1 MSNLNK
7 DALNFVANFFDG
19 ITTPEEGIKGGKRKQ
34 SRKNQRNK
42 NKKAR
47 VGGAPPGTP
56 LLPTP
61 LNTSTISLLEQI
73 QSATEKKTLSLSA
86 GGAGTGDINSQ
97 LSEKLQGILAKLNA
111 NNGAVDIA
119 LTEEEMMIISLYS
132 SVMELSQVKEAAQQI
147 KEQAPAQEQI
157 QDQAPAQE
165 QIERG
170 QMQEQDQDQGQQ
182 IQQAQAPEQLLEQQ
196 IRVEVMPAMQEIA
209 DNTVADVEGIQDLY
223 EANANPEQISRA
235 STSAFI
241 NAFGRMKALLTL
253 IVNYET
259 TLSEFDESLQASN
272 PKLHLMLSTIYSCI
286 SFLLFTIFKLF
297 KFLMNFRAGQIYVS
311 YVFYRLYSNGNPIVV
326 FIANTILY
334 LSKVTGVTAT
344 MTALMEMCKKKVME
358 AIPAILTSAALNSF
372 LTNTIVKALMD
383 PTVLRNFV
391 QSLSP
396 ELAGQLVQNALP
408 QLTQGLTQGV
418 TQGLIEGATPAIT
431 QGITQGLIEGL
442 APALTQGITQGVIE
456 GARPLLIEGIK
467 EGATQGARLL
477 VEQQAKTAIMSKIG
491 DLALRFGV
499 GAVAGYLGADAGT
512 VGLLTNG
519 PVGLITNA
527 AAGGKRTKKI
537 RRNKKSKHIN
547 KNNKNTNNKKKT
559 KTRKHL

>member
-1 MSNLNK
+1 MSTPDK
-7 DALNFVANFFDG
+7 DAINFVANFLDG
-19 ITTPEEGIKGGKRKQ
+19 ISTPEGIKGGKRKQ

-47 VGGAPPGTP
+47 IGGAPPGTP

-86 GGAGTGDINSQ
+86 GGAGAGDINSQ

-119 LTEEEMMIISLYS
+119 LTQEEIMIISLYS

-147 KEQAPAQEQI
+147 QQEQEQGQEQQAQGQEQIQQQIQAPAQEQ
-157 QDQAPAQE
+157 E
-165 QIERG
+165 
-170 QMQEQDQDQGQQ
+170 QQ
-182 IQQAQAPEQLLEQQ
+182 IQAA
-196 IRVEVMPAMQEIA
+196 VMPAIEA
-209 DNTVADVEGIQDLY
+209 VVDNTVAEMEGIQDLY
-223 EANANPEQISRA
+223 RNNANPEQISRA

-253 IVNYET
+253 IVNYQD
-259 TLSEFDESLQASN
+259 TLSEFDENLQNSN
-272 PKLHLMLSTIYSCI
+272 PKLYFLLSNIYSCI

-297 KFLMNFRAGQIYVS
+297 KFLMNFRAGQIYVC

-326 FIANTILY
+326 FIANIILY

-344 MTALMEMCKKKVME
+344 VTALMELCKKKVME

-372 LTNTIVKALMD
+372 LTNTIIKALMD

-396 ELAGQLVQNALP
+396 ELAGKLVPA
-408 QLTQGLTQGV
+408 LTQGLTQGV
-418 TQGLIEGATPAIT
+418 TQGLIEGATPALT
-431 QGITQGLIEGL
+431 QGLTQGLIEGL
-442 APALTQGITQGVIE
+442 APALTQGVIE

-477 VEQQAKTAIMSKIG
+477 VEQQAKTAVMSKIG
-491 DLALRFGV
+491 DLALKFGV

-512 VGLLTNG
+512 VGLLTN
-519 PVGLITNA
+519 
-527 AAGGKRTKKI
+527 AGGGKKTKKI
-537 RRNKKSKHIN
+537 RRNKKSKHVNKKN
-547 KNNKNTNNKKKT
+547 KNINNKKKT
-559 KTRKHL
+559 KTRKH

>member
-1 MSNLNK
+1 
-7 DALNFVANFFDG
+7 
-19 ITTPEEGIKGGKRKQ
+19 
-34 SRKNQRNK
+34 
-42 NKKAR
+42 
-47 VGGAPPGTP
+47 
-56 LLPTP
+56 
-61 LNTSTISLLEQI
+61 
-73 QSATEKKTLSLSA
+73 
-86 GGAGTGDINSQ
+86 
-97 LSEKLQGILAKLNA
+97 
-111 NNGAVDIA
+111 
-119 LTEEEMMIISLYS
+119 
-132 SVMELSQVKEAAQQI
+132 
-147 KEQAPAQEQI
+147 
-157 QDQAPAQE
+157 
-165 QIERG
+165 
-170 QMQEQDQDQGQQ
+170 
-182 IQQAQAPEQLLEQQ
+182 
-196 IRVEVMPAMQEIA
+196 
-209 DNTVADVEGIQDLY
+209 
-223 EANANPEQISRA
+223 
-235 STSAFI
+235 
-241 NAFGRMKALLTL
+241 
-253 IVNYET
+253 
-259 TLSEFDESLQASN
+259 
-272 PKLHLMLSTIYSCI
+272 
-286 SFLLFTIFKLF
+286 
-297 KFLMNFRAGQIYVS
+297 MNFRAGQIYVS

-408 QLTQGLTQGV
+408 ALTQGV

-431 QGITQGLIEGL
+431 QGLTRGLIEGL
-442 APALTQGITQGVIE
+442 APALTQGVIE

-477 VEQQAKTAIMSKIG
+477 VEQQAKTAVMSKIG

-519 PVGLITNA
+519 PAGLLTNA
-527 AAGGKRTKKI
+527 GGGKKTKKI

-547 KNNKNTNNKKKT
+547 KKKNKKT
-559 KTRKHL
+559 KTRKH

>member
-1 MSNLNK
+1 MSNLDK

-182 IQQAQAPEQLLEQQ
+182 IQAQPQDQGQLLEQQ
-196 IRVEVMPAMQEIA
+196 IRVEVMPGMQEIA
-209 DNTVADVEGIQDLY
+209 DNTVAEVEGIQALY

-408 QLTQGLTQGV
+408 QLTQGLTQG
-418 TQGLIEGATPAIT
+418 LIEGATPAIT

-456 GARPLLIEGIK
+456 GARPLLIEG
-467 EGATQGARLL
+467 ATQGARSL

>member
-1 MSNLNK
+1 MSNLDK

-19 ITTPEEGIKGGKRKQ
+19 ISTPEGIKGGKRKQ

-61 LNTSTISLLEQI
+61 LNTTTISLLEQI

-111 NNGAVDIA
+111 TNGAVDIA

-132 SVMELSQVKEAAQQI
+132 SVMELSQVKHAAQQI
-147 KEQAPAQEQI
+147 KASAQEQGQI
-157 QDQAPAQE
+157 QDQQRE
-165 QIERG
+165 QIEQG

-182 IQQAQAPEQLLEQQ
+182 IQQAQAQAPEQLLEQQ
-196 IRVEVMPAMQEIA
+196 IRVEVMPAMQDIA
-209 DNTVADVEGIQDLY
+209 NNTVAEVEGIQDLY
-223 EANANPEQISRA
+223 RNNANPEQISRA

-408 QLTQGLTQGV
+408 ALTQGV

-431 QGITQGLIEGL
+431 QGLTQGLIEGL
-442 APALTQGITQGVIE
+442 APALTQGVIE

-477 VEQQAKTAIMSKIG
+477 VEQQAKTAVMSKIG

-519 PVGLITNA
+519 ATAGLLTNA
-527 AAGGKRTKKI
+527 GGGKKTKKI

-547 KNNKNTNNKKKT
+547 KKKNNKRT
-559 KTRKHL
+559 KTRKH

>member
-1 MSNLNK
+1 MSTPDK
-7 DALNFVANFFDG
+7 DATKFVSNFLDG
-19 ITTPEEGIKGGKRKQ
+19 ITTPEESIKGGKRMR
-34 SRKNQRNK
+34 SRKNQRHK

-47 VGGAPPGTP
+47 VGGAPPGTM
-56 LLPTP
+56 LPTP

-86 GGAGTGDINSQ
+86 GGAGAGDINSQ
-97 LSEKLQGILAKLNA
+97 LSEKLQGILTKLNA
-111 NNGAVDIA
+111 NNGPVDIA
-119 LTEEEMMIISLYS
+119 LTQEEIMIISLYS

-147 KEQAPAQEQI
+147 QAPEQAQIQDQQAPAQIQAPAQEQE
-157 QDQAPAQE
+157 QNQQLQPQE
-165 QIERG
+165 QQLQA
-170 QMQEQDQDQGQQ
+170 QMPT
-182 IQQAQAPEQLLEQQ
+182 IQAQAQA
-196 IRVEVMPAMQEIA
+196 VA
-209 DNTVADVEGIQDLY
+209 DNTVAEVEGIQALY
-223 EANANPEQISRA
+223 EANAAPEQISRA

-241 NAFGRMKALLTL
+241 NAFGRVKALLTL
-253 IVNYET
+253 IVNYKD
-259 TLSEFDESLQASN
+259 TLSDFDESLQASN
-272 PKLHLMLSTIYSCI
+272 PKLYFLLSTIYSCI

-297 KFLMNFRAGQIYVS
+297 KFLMNFRVGQIYVC
-311 YVFYRLYSNGNPIVV
+311 YVLFGLYNNGNPIVV
-326 FIANTILY
+326 FIANIILY

-344 MTALMEMCKKKVME
+344 VTALMELCKKKLME

-408 QLTQGLTQGV
+408 ALTQGLTQGV

-456 GARPLLIEGIK
+456 GAKPLLIEGIK

-477 VEQQAKTAIMSKIG
+477 VEQQAKTAIMGKIG
-491 DLALRFGV
+491 DFALKLGV
-499 GAVAGYLGADAGT
+499 GAVAGYLGADAST
-512 VGLLTNG
+512 
-519 PVGLITNA
+519 VGLITNA
-527 AAGGKRTKKI
+527 GGKKTKKI

-547 KNNKNTNNKKKT
+547 KKKKNGNKKT
-559 KTRKHL
+559 KTRKH

>member
-1 MSNLNK
+1 MSTPDK
-7 DALNFVANFFDG
+7 DATKFVSNFLDG
-19 ITTPEEGIKGGKRKQ
+19 ITTPEESIKGGKRMR
-34 SRKNQRNK
+34 SRKNQRHK

-47 VGGAPPGTP
+47 VGGAPPGTM
-56 LLPTP
+56 LPTP

-86 GGAGTGDINSQ
+86 GGAGAGDINSQ
-97 LSEKLQGILAKLNA
+97 LSEKLQGILTKLNA
-111 NNGAVDIA
+111 NNGPVDIA
-119 LTEEEMMIISLYS
+119 LTQEEIMIISLYS

-147 KEQAPAQEQI
+147 QAPEQAQIQDQQAPAQIQAPAQEQE
-157 QDQAPAQE
+157 QNQQLQPQE
-165 QIERG
+165 QQLQA
-170 QMQEQDQDQGQQ
+170 QMPT
-182 IQQAQAPEQLLEQQ
+182 IQAQAQA
-196 IRVEVMPAMQEIA
+196 VA
-209 DNTVADVEGIQDLY
+209 DNTVAEVEGIQALY
-223 EANANPEQISRA
+223 EANAAPEQISRA

-241 NAFGRMKALLTL
+241 NAFGRVKALLTL
-253 IVNYET
+253 IVNYKD
-259 TLSEFDESLQASN
+259 TLSDFDESLQASN
-272 PKLHLMLSTIYSCI
+272 PKLYFLLSTIYSCI

-297 KFLMNFRAGQIYVS
+297 KFLMNFRVGQIYVC
-311 YVFYRLYSNGNPIVV
+311 YVLFGLYSNGNPIVV
-326 FIANTILY
+326 FIANIILY

-344 MTALMEMCKKKVME
+344 VTALMELCKKKLME

-408 QLTQGLTQGV
+408 ALTQGLTQGV

-456 GARPLLIEGIK
+456 GAKPLLIEGIK

-477 VEQQAKTAIMSKIG
+477 VEQQAKTAIMGKIG
-491 DLALRFGV
+491 DFALKLGV
-499 GAVAGYLGADAGT
+499 GAVAGYLGADAST
-512 VGLLTNG
+512 
-519 PVGLITNA
+519 VGLITNA
-527 AAGGKRTKKI
+527 GGKKTKKI

-547 KNNKNTNNKKKT
+547 KKKKNGNKKT
-559 KTRKHL
+559 KTRKH

>member
-1 MSNLNK
+1 MSTADK
-7 DALNFVANFFDG
+7 DALKFVANFFDE
-19 ITTPEEGIKGGKRKQ
+19 INTPESNKGGKRKH
-34 SRKNQRNK
+34 SRKNQRHK

-47 VGGAPPGTP
+47 VGGAPPSTM
-56 LLPTP
+56 LPTP
-61 LNTSTISLLEQI
+61 LNSTTISLLNQI

-86 GGAGTGDINSQ
+86 GGAGAGDINSQ
-97 LSEKLQGILAKLNA
+97 LSEKLQGILTKLNA

-119 LTEEEMMIISLYS
+119 LTQEEIMIISLYS
-132 SVMELSQVKEAAQQI
+132 SVMELSQVKDAAQQV
-147 KEQAPAQEQI
+147 QA
-157 QDQAPAQE
+157 
-165 QIERG
+165 
-170 QMQEQDQDQGQQ
+170 Q
-182 IQQAQAPEQLLEQQ
+182 IQQGQAQIEQGEEQAQGEQEEQQMQPVEQQVQAPEQQMQ
-196 IRVEVMPAMQEIA
+196 VAVEVVV
-209 DNTVADVEGIQDLY
+209 DNTVAEVEGIQDLY
-223 EANANPEQISRA
+223 RNNAPPEQISRA

-253 IVNYET
+253 IVNYED
-259 TLSEFDESLQASN
+259 TLGEFDENLQVSN
-272 PKLHLMLSTIYSCI
+272 PKLYFMLSTIYSCI

-297 KFLMNFRAGQIYVS
+297 KFLMNFRVGQIYVS

-344 MTALMEMCKKKVME
+344 VTALMELCKKKVME
-358 AIPAILTSAALNSF
+358 AIPAILTSAAINSF

-408 QLTQGLTQGV
+408 SLTQGL
-418 TQGLIEGATPAIT
+418 TQGLIEGATPALT
-431 QGITQGLIEGL
+431 QGLTQGLIEGL

-467 EGATQGARLL
+467 EGATQGAQLL
-477 VEQQAKTAIMSKIG
+477 IEQQAKTAVMTKIG
-491 DLALRFGV
+491 GFAFKLGV

-512 VGLLTNG
+512 VGLLTN
-519 PVGLITNA
+519 
-527 AAGGKRTKKI
+527 AGGGRTKKI

-547 KNNKNTNNKKKT
+547 KKKNTGNKKT
-559 KTRKHL
+559 KTRKH

>member
-1 MSNLNK
+1 MSTPDK
-7 DALNFVANFFDG
+7 DATKFVSNFLDG
-19 ITTPEEGIKGGKRKQ
+19 ITTPEESIKGGKRMR
-34 SRKNQRNK
+34 SRKNQRHK

-47 VGGAPPGTP
+47 VGGAPPGTM
-56 LLPTP
+56 LPTP
-61 LNTSTISLLEQI
+61 LNSSTISLLEQI

-86 GGAGTGDINSQ
+86 GGAGAGDINSQ
-97 LSEKLQGILAKLNA
+97 LSEKLQGILTKLNA
-111 NNGAVDIA
+111 NNGPVDIA
-119 LTEEEMMIISLYS
+119 LTQEEIMIISLYS

-147 KEQAPAQEQI
+147 QAQEQAQIQDQQAPEQAQIQDQQAPAQ
-157 QDQAPAQE
+157 DQE
-165 QIERG
+165 QNQQLQPQEQ
-170 QMQEQDQDQGQQ
+170 QMQVAVMPV
-182 IQQAQAPEQLLEQQ
+182 IQAQAQA
-196 IRVEVMPAMQEIA
+196 VA
-209 DNTVADVEGIQDLY
+209 DNTVAEVEGIQALY
-223 EANANPEQISRA
+223 EANAPPEQISRA

-241 NAFGRMKALLTL
+241 NAFGRVKALLTL
-253 IVNYET
+253 IVNYKD
-259 TLSEFDESLQASN
+259 TLSDFDESLQASN
-272 PKLHLMLSTIYSCI
+272 PKLYFLLSTIYSCI

-297 KFLMNFRAGQIYVS
+297 KFLMNFRVGQIYVC
-311 YVFYRLYSNGNPIVV
+311 YVLFGLYNNGNPIVV
-326 FIANTILY
+326 FIANIILY

-344 MTALMEMCKKKVME
+344 VSALMELCKKKLME

-408 QLTQGLTQGV
+408 ALTQGV

-456 GARPLLIEGIK
+456 GAKPLLIEGIK

-477 VEQQAKTAIMSKIG
+477 VEQQAKTAIMGKIG
-491 DLALRFGV
+491 DFALKLGV
-499 GAVAGYLGADAGT
+499 GAVAGYLGADAST
-512 VGLLTNG
+512 
-519 PVGLITNA
+519 VGLITNA
-527 AAGGKRTKKI
+527 GGKKTKKI

-547 KNNKNTNNKKKT
+547 KKKKNGNKKT
-559 KTRKHL
+559 KTRKH

>member
-1 MSNLNK
+1 MSNLDK

-182 IQQAQAPEQLLEQQ
+182 IQAQPQDQGQLLEQQ
-196 IRVEVMPAMQEIA
+196 IRVEVMPGMQEIA
-209 DNTVADVEGIQDLY
+209 DNTVAEVEGIQALY

-408 QLTQGLTQGV
+408 QLTQGLTQG
-418 TQGLIEGATPAIT
+418 LIEGATPAIT

-519 PVGLITNA
+519 PAGLLTNA
-527 AAGGKRTKKI
+527 GGGKKTKKI

-547 KNNKNTNNKKKT
+547 KKNKNTNNKKKT

>member
-1 MSNLNK
+1 MSNLDK

-73 QSATEKKTLSLSA
+73 QSATEKKTLSRSA

-182 IQQAQAPEQLLEQQ
+182 IQAQPQDQGQLLEQQ
-196 IRVEVMPAMQEIA
+196 IRVEVMPGMQEIA
-209 DNTVADVEGIQDLY
+209 DNTVAEVEGIQALY

-408 QLTQGLTQGV
+408 QLTQGLTQG
-418 TQGLIEGATPAIT
+418 LIEGATPAIT

-456 GARPLLIEGIK
+456 GARPLLIEGIT

-477 VEQQAKTAIMSKIG
+477 VEQQAKSAIMSKIG
-491 DLALRFGV
+491 DIALRFGV

-519 PVGLITNA
+519 PAGLLTNA
-527 AAGGKRTKKI
+527 GGGKKTKKI

-547 KNNKNTNNKKKT
+547 KKNKNTNNKKKT

>member
-1 MSNLNK
+1 MSNPDK

-19 ITTPEEGIKGGKRKQ
+19 ISTPEGIKGGKRKQ

-47 VGGAPPGTP
+47 VGGAPPGTM
-56 LLPTP
+56 LPTP
-61 LNTSTISLLEQI
+61 LNTTTISLLEQI

-86 GGAGTGDINSQ
+86 GGAGAGDINSQ
-97 LSEKLQGILAKLNA
+97 ISEKLQGILTKLNA
-111 NNGAVDIA
+111 NNGAVDIP
-119 LTEEEMMIISLYS
+119 LTQEEIMIISLYS

-147 KEQAPAQEQI
+147 QASAQEQAQI
-157 QDQAPAQE
+157 QDQQRE
-165 QIERG
+165 QIEQG
-170 QMQEQDQDQGQQ
+170 QTQGEDQPVEQQMQ
-182 IQQAQAPEQLLEQQ
+182 PVEQQ
-196 IRVEVMPAMQEIA
+196 MQVAVMPAIEAIM
-209 DNTVADVEGIQDLY
+209 DNTVAEVEGIQALY
-223 EANANPEQISRA
+223 ADNAPPEQISRA

-253 IVNYET
+253 IVNYED
-259 TLSEFDESLQASN
+259 TLSEFDENLQNSN
-272 PKLHLMLSTIYSCI
+272 PKLYFLLSTIYSCI

-297 KFLMNFRAGQIYVS
+297 KFLMNFRVGQIYVS

-344 MTALMEMCKKKVME
+344 MTALMEMCKRKVME
-358 AIPAILTSAALNSF
+358 AIPAILTSAAINSF

-396 ELAGQLVQNALP
+396 ELAGQIVQNALP
-408 QLTQGLTQGV
+408 QLTQGV

-431 QGITQGLIEGL
+431 QGLTQGLIEGL
-442 APALTQGITQGVIE
+442 APALTQGVIE

-477 VEQQAKTAIMSKIG
+477 IEQQAKTAVMSKIG

-499 GAVAGYLGADAGT
+499 GAVAGYLGADAST
-512 VGLLTNG
+512 VGLLTN
-519 PVGLITNA
+519 
-527 AAGGKRTKKI
+527 AGGGKKTKKI

-547 KNNKNTNNKKKT
+547 KKKNGNKKT
-559 KTRKHL
+559 KTRKH

>member
-1 MSNLNK
+1 MSTPDK

-19 ITTPEEGIKGGKRKQ
+19 ISKPESIKGGKRMH
-34 SRKNQRNK
+34 SRKNQRYK

-47 VGGAPPGTP
+47 VGGAPPGTM
-56 LLPTP
+56 LPTP
-61 LNTSTISLLEQI
+61 LNTSTISLLAQI

-86 GGAGTGDINSQ
+86 GGSGAGDINSQ
-97 LSEKLQGILAKLNA
+97 LSEKLQGILTKLNA

-119 LTEEEMMIISLYS
+119 LTQEEMMIISLYS

-147 KEQAPAQEQI
+147 KAPAQDQIEQVQDQEQGQIQAPAQ
-157 QDQAPAQE
+157 DQE
-165 QIERG
+165 QN
-170 QMQEQDQDQGQQ
+170 QQ
-182 IQQAQAPEQLLEQQ
+182 LQPLEQQ
-196 IRVEVMPAMQEIA
+196 MQVAVMPAIQAIT
-209 DNTVADVEGIQDLY
+209 DNTVAEVEGIQALY
-223 EANANPEQISRA
+223 EANAPPEQISRA

-241 NAFGRMKALLTL
+241 NAFGRVKALLTL

-272 PKLHLMLSTIYSCI
+272 PKLYFLLSTIYSCI

-297 KFLMNFRAGQIYVS
+297 KFLMNFRVGHIYVS
-311 YVFYRLYSNGNPIVV
+311 YIFYRLYSNGNPIVV

-344 MTALMEMCKKKVME
+344 MTALMELCKKKVME

-408 QLTQGLTQGV
+408 ALTQGV

-477 VEQQAKTAIMSKIG
+477 IEQQAKTAVMSKIG
-491 DLALRFGV
+491 DFALKLGV
-499 GAVAGYLGADAGT
+499 GAVAGYLGADAST
-512 VGLLTNG
+512 VGLLTN
-519 PVGLITNA
+519 
-527 AAGGKRTKKI
+527 AGGKKTKKI

-547 KNNKNTNNKKKT
+547 KKNKNNKKKA
-559 KTRKHL
+559 KTRKH

>member
-1 MSNLNK
+1 MSTPDK

-19 ITTPEEGIKGGKRKQ
+19 ISTPEGIKGGKRKQ

-111 NNGAVDIA
+111 NNGAVDIP
-119 LTEEEMMIISLYS
+119 LTQEEIMIISLYS
-132 SVMELSQVKEAAQQI
+132 SVMELSQVKDAAQQI
-147 KEQAPAQEQI
+147 KEQGQIQGEAQERIEQGQMQGEDQPVEQQI
-157 QDQAPAQE
+157 QAPAEE
-165 QIERG
+165 QG
-170 QMQEQDQDQGQQ
+170 V
-182 IQQAQAPEQLLEQQ
+182 EQQ
-196 IRVEVMPAMQEIA
+196 VQAAVMPAQVQAQVQEIA
-209 DNTVADVEGIQDLY
+209 DNTVAEVEGIQDFY
-223 EANANPEQISRA
+223 RNNANPEQISRA

-253 IVNYET
+253 IVNYED
-259 TLSEFDESLQASN
+259 TLSEFDENLQNSN
-272 PKLHLMLSTIYSCI
+272 PKLYFLLSTIYSCI

-297 KFLMNFRAGQIYVS
+297 KFLMNFRVGQIYVS

-344 MTALMEMCKKKVME
+344 MTALMEMCKRKVME

-372 LTNTIVKALMD
+372 LTNTIIKALMD

-396 ELAGQLVQNALP
+396 ELAGQIVQNALP
-408 QLTQGLTQGV
+408 QLTQGV
-418 TQGLIEGATPAIT
+418 TQGLIEGATPALT
-431 QGITQGLIEGL
+431 QGLTQGLI
-442 APALTQGITQGVIE
+442 
-456 GARPLLIEGIK
+456 
-467 EGATQGARLL
+467 
-477 VEQQAKTAIMSKIG
+477 
-491 DLALRFGV
+491 DLDR
-499 GAVAGYLGADAGT
+499 YY
-512 VGLLTNG
+512 
-519 PVGLITNA
+519 
-527 AAGGKRTKKI
+527 
-537 RRNKKSKHIN
+537 
-547 KNNKNTNNKKKT
+547 
-559 KTRKHL
+559 

>member
-1 MSNLNK
+1 MSTPDKENK
-7 DALNFVANFFDG
+7 DALNFVSNFLDG
-19 ITTPEEGIKGGKRKQ
+19 ISTPVNPSMGGKRMH
-34 SRKNQRNK
+34 SRKNQRHR

-61 LNTSTISLLEQI
+61 LNTTTISLLEQI

-86 GGAGTGDINSQ
+86 ANTRATDINSQ
-97 LSEKLQGILAKLNA
+97 LSEKLQGILTKLNA

-119 LTEEEMMIISLYS
+119 LTQEEIMIISLYS
-132 SVMELSQVKEAAQQI
+132 SVMELTQVKDAAQQI
-147 KEQAPAQEQI
+147 QAQQQGQIEQGEEQQIQGQIAQEQEQQIQAQAQEQEQQIQAPAQEQ
-157 QDQAPAQE
+157 QLQAA
-165 QIERG
+165 
-170 QMQEQDQDQGQQ
+170 
-182 IQQAQAPEQLLEQQ
+182 
-196 IRVEVMPAMQEIA
+196 VMPAIQAVA
-209 DNTVADVEGIQDLY
+209 DNTVAEMEGIQALY
-223 EANANPEQISRA
+223 TENANPEQISRA

-241 NAFGRMKALLTL
+241 NAFGRLKALLTL
-253 IVNYET
+253 IVNYED
-259 TLSEFDESLQASN
+259 TLSEFDENLQNSN
-272 PKLHLMLSTIYSCI
+272 PKLYFLLSTIYSCI
-286 SFLLFTIFKLF
+286 SFLLFTMFKLF
-297 KFLMNFRAGQIYVS
+297 KFLMNFRVGQIYVS
-311 YVFYRLYSNGNPIVV
+311 YVFYRLYNNGNPIVV

-344 MTALMEMCKKKVME
+344 MTALMEMCKRKVME

-372 LTNTIVKALMD
+372 LTNTIIKALMD

-408 QLTQGLTQGV
+408 GLTQGV
-418 TQGLIEGATPAIT
+418 TQGLIEGATPALT
-431 QGITQGLIEGL
+431 QGLTQGLIEGL

-477 VEQQAKTAIMSKIG
+477 VEQQAKTAVMSKIG

-499 GAVAGYLGADAGT
+499 GAVAGYLGADPGT
-512 VGLLTNG
+512 
-519 PVGLITNA
+519 VGLITNA

-547 KNNKNTNNKKKT
+547 KKNKNTNNKKT
-559 KTRKHL
+559 KTRKQRKH

>member
-1 MSNLNK
+1 
-7 DALNFVANFFDG
+7 
-19 ITTPEEGIKGGKRKQ
+19 
-34 SRKNQRNK
+34 
-42 NKKAR
+42 
-47 VGGAPPGTP
+47 
-56 LLPTP
+56 
-61 LNTSTISLLEQI
+61 
-73 QSATEKKTLSLSA
+73 
-86 GGAGTGDINSQ
+86 
-97 LSEKLQGILAKLNA
+97 
-111 NNGAVDIA
+111 
-119 LTEEEMMIISLYS
+119 
-132 SVMELSQVKEAAQQI
+132 
-147 KEQAPAQEQI
+147 
-157 QDQAPAQE
+157 
-165 QIERG
+165 
-170 QMQEQDQDQGQQ
+170 
-182 IQQAQAPEQLLEQQ
+182 
-196 IRVEVMPAMQEIA
+196 
-209 DNTVADVEGIQDLY
+209 VEGIQALY

-408 QLTQGLTQGV
+408 QLTQGLTQG
-418 TQGLIEGATPAIT
+418 LIEGATPAIT

-456 GARPLLIEGIK
+456 GARPLLIEGIT

-477 VEQQAKTAIMSKIG
+477 VEQQAKSAIMSKIG
-491 DLALRFGV
+491 DIALRFGV

-519 PVGLITNA
+519 PAGLLTNA
-527 AAGGKRTKKI
+527 GGGKKTKKI

-547 KNNKNTNNKKKT
+547 KKNKNTNNKKKT